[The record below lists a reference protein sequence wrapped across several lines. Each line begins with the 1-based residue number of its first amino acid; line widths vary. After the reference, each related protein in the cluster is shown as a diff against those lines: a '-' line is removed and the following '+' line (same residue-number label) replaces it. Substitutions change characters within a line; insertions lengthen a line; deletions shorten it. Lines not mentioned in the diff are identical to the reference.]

1 VHPGKG
7 LKLAWPLVKELD
19 GLEEL
24 EELEELA
31 QPLVKELEELE
42 ELEELAH
49 PLVQELKGLE
59 EVEQLDV
66 LEGLEALE
74 DLEELAGLPELQG
87 PEELAWQ
94 LVDVHPAAMA
104 SAQVMISAVVGH
116 LSGVAFVARMGS
128 CGLRL
133 SKGPAKV
140 RLAMA

>member
-1 VHPGKG
+1 M
-7 LKLAWPLVKELD
+7 
-19 GLEEL
+19 
-24 EELEELA
+24 
-31 QPLVKELEELE
+31 
-42 ELEELAH
+42 
-49 PLVQELKGLE
+49 
-59 EVEQLDV
+59 
-66 LEGLEALE
+66 EALE
-74 DLEELAGLPELQG
+74 DLEELAGLSELQG